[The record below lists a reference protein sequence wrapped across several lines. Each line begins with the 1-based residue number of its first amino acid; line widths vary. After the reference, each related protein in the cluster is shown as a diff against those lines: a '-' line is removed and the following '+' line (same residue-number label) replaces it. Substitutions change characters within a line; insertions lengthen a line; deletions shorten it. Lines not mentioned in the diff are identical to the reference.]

1 MQINTDTIDLSIKL
15 IKRDERLAA
24 SRKVLYTLAL
34 CINVSS
40 LQTKQVFF
48 PLKSLFEMN
57 LNQMTIDSLVPV

>member
-24 SRKVLYTLAL
+24 SRKVLYIPL

-48 PLKSLFEMN
+48 SIKIP
-57 LNQMTIDSLVPV
+57 I

>member
-24 SRKVLYTLAL
+24 SRKAL
-34 CINVSS
+34 CYISMFHHYKLN
-40 LQTKQVFF
+40 KFFF

-57 LNQMTIDSLVPV
+57 LSQMTINSLVPV